1 MSDEMIIGA
10 GIITIIGV
18 GILGIVA
25 TALLVWLNN
34 D

>member
-18 GILGIVA
+18 GILGIMA

>member
-25 TALLVWLNN
+25 TALLVWLDN